1 MTARFIG
8 GFLEELAS
16 AKADEETVCELK
28 DAYNLGQA
36 DDRCLVTLAS
46 PRREVIKGARRV
58 AENGNELLEHL
69 CLLLGL
75 GFKKSLKYGKLFFK
89 ALQSSCLF
97 FNGSI

>member
-1 MTARFIG
+1 
-8 GFLEELAS
+8 
-16 AKADEETVCELK
+16 
-28 DAYNLGQA
+28 
-36 DDRCLVTLAS
+36 
-46 PRREVIKGARRV
+46 V